1 MRKIILRTI
10 IFIAAVY
17 GASLLVSGIS
27 FTSWQAL
34 GLMGLVL
41 ALAHTII
48 KPIIKIITLP
58 ISILTFGLF
67 ALVINAALFWFAG
80 NIISGF
86 SVLTFVA
93 AFWGGLIVAVANGI
107 FSSFIDSD
115 KD

>member
-1 MRKIILRTI
+1 MKKIILRTI

-27 FTSWQAL
+27 YSTWKAL
-34 GLMGLVL
+34 ILMGLVL
-41 ALAHTII
+41 VLAHTII

-58 ISILTFGLF
+58 ISIITLGLF
-67 ALVINAALFWFAG
+67 SLVINAGLFWFAG

-86 SVLTFVA
+86 SVLTFMA
-93 AFWGGLIVAVANGI
+93 AFWGGLIVAVANSL